1 MRRFPLPPLLALPPH
16 QFLLYIVFIIIIMI
30 IFICLSLSTVLI
42 FSFNILPQNFSDTP
56 FLLASNTLHILV
68 LSDLFF
74 EQ

>member
-1 MRRFPLPPLLALPPH
+1 MRRFPLPPH
-16 QFLLYIVFIIIIMI
+16 QFLLYIVFIIITIIIIII
-30 IFICLSLSTVLI
+30 IFSCLSLSTVLI

-68 LSDLFF
+68 LSNLFF

>member
-1 MRRFPLPPLLALPPH
+1 MRRFPLPPH
-16 QFLLYIVFIIIIMI
+16 QFLLYIVFIIITIIII
-30 IFICLSLSTVLI
+30 IFSCLSLSTVLI

>member
-1 MRRFPLPPLLALPPH
+1 MRRFPLPPL
-16 QFLLYIVFIIIIMI
+16 QFLLYIVFIIITIIII
-30 IFICLSLSTVLI
+30 IFSCLSLSTVLI